1 MSIDNIIFLLIV
13 GVLFIYIILALVRS
27 LRLVP
32 ARMEFIVERF
42 GRYHTTLDAGFH
54 FLMPFVDRVALPKI

>member
-13 GVLFIYIILALVRS
+13 GVLFLYIILALVRS

-42 GRYHTTLDAGFH
+42 GR
-54 FLMPFVDRVALPKI
+54 

>member
-13 GVLFIYIILALVRS
+13 GVLFLYIILALVRS

-32 ARMEFIVERF
+32 ARMEFIVE
-42 GRYHTTLDAGFH
+42 GVTIPL
-54 FLMPFVDRVALPKI
+54 LMQAFIF